1 MLNMYLIACYFIF
14 RSKICTNEE
23 TGENYAKNGEK
34 RAKIRS
40 LYDDHPNVQ

>member
-1 MLNMYLIACYFIF
+1 MLNMYLIARYLIF

-23 TGENYAKNGEK
+23 TDEKYAKNGEK

-40 LYDDHPNVQ
+40 LYDGHPKFQ